1 MAANGEWPEW
11 MEDLTEEQIEA
22 LVDYDDDGEPIPPSG
37 PPPQSSPSL
46 TSESSEEHIWQVFG
60 LCMDTGDVQTEG
72 VPRKKWSILDLN
84 ETQQLGMESPEEC
97 VERSL
102 FVVRNSGFKVWKLW
116 KGIKPLLGRKKK
128 CARGRPSM
136 SWDISNAWLAFPEHF
151 QRDASGAPI
160 PNTGRTLLVFRRVA
174 ADECP

>member
-1 MAANGEWPEW
+1 MAAENGEWPEW
-11 MEDLTEEQIEA
+11 WDDLSEEQQEA
-22 LVDYDDDGEPIPPSG
+22 LIQYDDDGEPIPPSG
-37 PPPQSSPSL
+37 PPPQLSPSL
-46 TSESSEEHIWQVFG
+46 TSESSGEHEWQVFG

-72 VPRKKWSILDLN
+72 VPRKKWSILDFD

-128 CARGRPSM
+128 RARGRPSM

-160 PNTGRTLLVFRRVA
+160 PSTGRTLLVLRRGA
-174 ADECP
+174 AA